1 MTIGAGVVRF
11 FYFGIYEFFHRP
23 CERVILA
30 LHRQADWSLADQ
42 MTRHGAAAHT
52 GWTLITNPIMDDN
65 RKNFVRDATII
76 NELGLHARSAAKIA
90 KIAQR
95 ATGKI
100 WILKDTL
107 KVDAASVIDIL
118 TLEGFKGSKITIKI
132 EDHSDAEI
140 LNELEQLVTSGFGE

>member
-1 MTIGAGVVRF
+1 
-11 FYFGIYEFFHRP
+11 
-23 CERVILA
+23 
-30 LHRQADWSLADQ
+30 
-42 MTRHGAAAHT
+42 
-52 GWTLITNPIMDDN
+52 MDDY
-65 RKNFVRDATII
+65 RKYFVRDATII

-100 WILKDTL
+100 WIMKDAL

-132 EDHSDAEI
+132 EDRSDAEI
-140 LNELEQLVTSGFGE
+140 LNELEQLVTSGLGE